1 MPSARSSATAPSPV
15 PKPGARGGNAVTGIS
30 VPWQLAGLAV
40 LFLTLAA
47 ALVFS
52 GASAARQVSDP
63 GALVRWGLPVAKA
76 VHNASIATVI
86 GGLIFAVGI
95 LPKNLRGSRSREKD
109 LEAPEHPAFARALA
123 VAAAAGAAWTL
134 SAVAVLV
141 LTYAD
146 VAGQGLS
153 GDAEF
158 TRSLVYFM
166 TDIDTGKAWLSITI
180 IAAVVTT
187 ALFGV
192 RSLTGLAFTLL
203 LALIGLIPTAL
214 IGHSSSS
221 SDHEGAI
228 NSLGLHLVGV
238 SVWVGGIIML
248 AVLSGLLAGSRKS
261 GTSDITEP
269 TLRRFSALAGFAFV
283 LVFASGVINAAIRVT
298 NLGDLFGS
306 AYGQI
311 ILAKALATLVL
322 GGIGFMHRQW
332 VIPQLGKSGSMS
344 ARRVLW
350 QLVLVELLVMGATSG
365 LAVALGRSA
374 PPQPTT
380 YAPDA
385 SPAFILSGYELPP
398 ELTPERWL
406 TEWRFDWLWV
416 GVALFGA
423 VSYIL
428 GIIKV
433 RKRGDSWSWFKTVN
447 WMIGLVILT
456 YITSGPPAVY
466 GRVLFSAHMVD
477 HMALTMVAPIFLVLG
492 SPVTLAL
499 RALPSRGEGAH
510 GSRGLREWLL
520 LFVHSRFSQVV
531 THPLFAAANFAGSI
545 VLFYY
550 SDLFGLAMREHVGHE
565 LMNLHFLLTG
575 YIFVLS
581 MIGSDPLPRR
591 APYPMRL
598 LLLLATMGF
607 HAFFGVAIMGGT
619 GLLAADYFGNLGR
632 TWGASAIADQ
642 QMGGAVAWGIGEV
655 PTLLVAIGVAV
666 MWSRSD
672 ERETRRVDRAA
683 DRNNDADLSAYN
695 DMFARLADRDA
706 KLAGR
711 PASANPTAL
720 TTQTTEATDGAAPG
734 DSAST
739 GHATGSVGE
748 ASRKTERNTK
758 LEGR

>member
-1 MPSARSSATAPSPV
+1 M
-15 PKPGARGGNAVTGIS
+15 GIS
-30 VPWQLAGLAV
+30 VPWQLAGLAIM
-40 LFLTLAA
+40 LLALAA
-47 ALVFS
+47 ALIFS
-52 GASAARQVSDP
+52 GAAAARQVSDP

-76 VHNASIATVI
+76 LHNVSVAAVI
-86 GGLIFAVGI
+86 GGLIFAVGV
-95 LPKNLRGSRSREKD
+95 LPKSIKPSRSRARDEV
-109 LEAPEHPAFARALA
+109 EPPEHPAFTRALA
-123 VAAAAGAAWTL
+123 VAAGAGALWTL

-146 VAGQGLS
+146 VAGQGIS

-158 TRSLVYFM
+158 TRALVYFM
-166 TDIDTGKAWLSITI
+166 TDIETGKAWLAVTI
-180 IAAVVTT
+180 IAAVATT

-203 LALIGLIPTAL
+203 LALVGLVPPAL

-238 SVWVGGIIML
+238 TTWVGGIIML
-248 AVLSGLLAGSRKS
+248 AVLSGLLTGQRSNAS
-261 GTSDITEP
+261 TDITEP
-269 TLRRFSALAGFAFV
+269 TLRRFSSLAGFAFV

-298 NLGDLFGS
+298 SPGDLFGS
-306 AYGQI
+306 PYGQLI
-311 ILAKALATLVL
+311 IAKALATLVL

-332 VIPQLGKSGSMS
+332 VIPQLGKGTMS

-380 YAPDA
+380 YSPDA
-385 SPAFILSGYELPP
+385 SPAFILSGYEVPP

-423 VSYIL
+423 VSYIMGVL
-428 GIIKV
+428 KL
-433 RKRGDSWSWFKTVN
+433 RRRGDSWPVLRTIPWLV
-447 WMIGLVILT
+447 GLVVLT

-492 SPVTLAL
+492 APVTLAL

-520 LFVHSRFSQVV
+520 LFVHSKFSQVV

-550 SDLFGLAMREHVGHE
+550 SDLFGFAMREHVGHE

-632 TWGASAIADQ
+632 TWGPSAIADQ
-642 QMGGAVAWGIGEV
+642 QLGGAVAWGIGEV

-672 ERETRRVDRAA
+672 ARETKRVDRAA

-695 DMFARLADRDA
+695 DMFARLAERDA
-706 KLAGR
+706 KLSDRRTSA
-711 PASANPTAL
+711 AS
-720 TTQTTEATDGAAPG
+720 QGSEATMGKGMSSGNDGQRGKQSAPIEDAPG
-734 DSAST
+734 
-739 GHATGSVGE
+739 HNE
-748 ASRKTERNTK
+748 PNTK